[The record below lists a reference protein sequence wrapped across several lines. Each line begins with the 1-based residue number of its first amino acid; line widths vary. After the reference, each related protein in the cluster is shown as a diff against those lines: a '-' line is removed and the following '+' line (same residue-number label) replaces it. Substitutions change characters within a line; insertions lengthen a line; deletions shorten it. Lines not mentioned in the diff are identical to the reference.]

1 MSSKHIHCH
10 PTSGFR
16 CDAVPS
22 GFYSSEQP
30 NAVRDAAGDPA
41 TLIGLALSFAL
52 QGPLS
57 TGDVPPLILER
68 LTLHA
73 KHGNPA
79 CRMVLDWLDRRH
91 RMKSVATPEAQ
102 ANHRRQSAHDRVLQ
116 ALASVPELPPEE
128 RLLRHRRK
136 RREPL
141 AEIISTT
148 AHKIEGETSHG

>member
-16 CDAVPS
+16 CDAVYA
-22 GFYSSEQP
+22 GNDVADGP
-30 NAVRDAAGDPA
+30 NAVLDAAGDPA
-41 TLIGLALSFAL
+41 TLIGLALAFAR
-52 QGPLS
+52 QGPFFA
-57 TGDVPPLILER
+57 GGVPTLILER

-91 RMKSVATPEAQ
+91 RMKSAAAPEAQ
-102 ANHRRQSAHDRVLQ
+102 ANRRRQSVHDRVMQ

-128 RLLRHRRK
+128 RRLRHRRK
-136 RREPL
+136 RRVPL

>member
-1 MSSKHIHCH
+1 MSSKHIHRH

-16 CDAVPS
+16 CDAVHS
-22 GFYSSEQP
+22 GHDVAERS
-30 NAVRDAAGDPA
+30 NAVLDAAGDPA
-41 TLIGLALSFAL
+41 TLIGLALAFAR
-52 QGPLS
+52 QGPLF
-57 TGDVPPLILER
+57 TGDVPSLILER

-73 KHGNPA
+73 RHGNPA

-91 RMKSVATPEAQ
+91 RMQSAAAPEAQ
-102 ANHRRQSAHDRVLQ
+102 ANRRRQSAHDRVMR

-141 AEIISTT
+141 AEIIST
-148 AHKIEGETSHG
+148 AIGKAEGETSHG